1 MTTTFVFERLS
12 CHKNQNCTMIEDFPG
27 DDFLTRWPTF
37 IEHVYQRYLKTV
49 AFGNLR
55 FRGLNVSCQ
64 FRPETDGKHFAFW
77 HMMQEGSGGRSE
89 DDRTPDPDR
98 CRRVEWI
105 SSVIKNAEIGE
116 AIRVFRQAP
125 RKSEKPWALWLH
137 EFEYAV
143 ILWERNGYF
152 LLKTAFV
159 VKPHKKNELE
169 RDWKAHQARNG

>member
-1 MTTTFVFERLS
+1 MI
-12 CHKNQNCTMIEDFPG
+12 QIEDFPG

-37 IEHVYQRYLKTV
+37 IEHVCQRYLKTV
-49 AFGNLR
+49 AFGNFR
-55 FRGLNVSCQ
+55 FRGLNVKCR
-64 FRPETDGKHFAFW
+64 FHPETDGKHFAFW

-89 DDRTPDPDR
+89 DDRTPDADR

-105 SSVIKNAEIGE
+105 SSVIQNAEIGE

-137 EFEYAV
+137 EFEDAV